1 MQPPPN
7 GSGPLAVRARGPWVK
22 APSRGSPERARGE
35 EDGVLSQAMAF
46 WRLASMAAR
55 KSWVFSHGLSL
66 EMSSAR
72 SLVI

>member
-1 MQPPPN
+1 MTSLALTSST
-7 GSGPLAVRARGPWVK
+7 GSRVWGIGVQGAATKPQFPTI
-22 APSRGSPERARGE
+22 APQSA
-35 EDGVLSQAMAF
+35 QAMAF

-66 EMSSAR
+66 EISSAR